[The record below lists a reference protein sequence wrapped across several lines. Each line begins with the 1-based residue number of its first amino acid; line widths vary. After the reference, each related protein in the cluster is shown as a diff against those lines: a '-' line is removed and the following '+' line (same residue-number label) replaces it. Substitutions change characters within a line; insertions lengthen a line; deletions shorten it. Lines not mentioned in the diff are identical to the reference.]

1 MHDLVREFS
10 SRSMDEQIQRDLHKH
25 AAEWY
30 GKQSMTTGDRIEHLH
45 HLNMANDLDALAG
58 VLKSHGQ
65 DLVKGGHTELLGI
78 LRAIDDDG
86 LDPDTQSMV
95 HELLSLIHI

>member
-1 MHDLVREFS
+1 MSKYNETCINMLLNGTE
-10 SRSMDEQIQRDLHKH
+10 
-25 AAEWY
+25 
-30 GKQSMTTGDRIEHLH
+30 KQSMTTGDRIEHLH

-95 HELLSLIHI
+95 RAIR